1 MASRKVV
8 NKKETKPAP
17 TTSAPPATTTLSTKE
32 EEASEGAP
40 DMTNP
45 VVAFNMLASALNSAN
60 QKGAFTLAES
70 AQTFTALNVVAS
82 YINFTIGKGGEKS
95 D

>member
-8 NKKETKPAP
+8 KKETKPP
-17 TTSAPPATTTLSTKE
+17 TTGPPPKAE
-32 EEASEGAP
+32 EEATDGAP
-40 DMTNP
+40 DMSNP
-45 VVAFNMLASALNSAN
+45 VVAFNMLASALNNAN
-60 QKGAFTLAES
+60 RKGAFTLAES

-82 YINFTIGKGGEKS
+82 YINFTIKGDGKT

>member
-8 NKKETKPAP
+8 KETNKPS
-17 TTSAPPATTTLSTKE
+17 TTEQPPSKTEDEAT
-32 EEASEGAP
+32 EGMP
-40 DMTNP
+40 DMSNP
-45 VVAFNMLASALNSAN
+45 VVAFNMLASALNNAN

-70 AQTFTALNVVAS
+70 AQAYTALNIVAS
-82 YINFTIGKGGEKS
+82 YINFTIKGGDKT

>member
-8 NKKETKPAP
+8 KKETKPP
-17 TTSAPPATTTLSTKE
+17 TTGPPPKAE
-32 EEASEGAP
+32 EEATDGAP
-40 DMTNP
+40 DDMSNP
-45 VVAFNMLASALNSAN
+45 VVAFNMLASALNNAN

-82 YINFTIGKGGEKS
+82 YINFTIKGDGKT

>member
-8 NKKETKPAP
+8 KKETKPP
-17 TTSAPPATTTLSTKE
+17 TTGPPSNAEDEATD
-32 EEASEGAP
+32 GAP
-40 DMTNP
+40 DMSNP
-45 VVAFNMLASALNSAN
+45 VVAFNMLASALNNAN

-70 AQTFTALNVVAS
+70 AQTFTALNMVAS
-82 YINFTIGKGGEKS
+82 YINFTIKGDKT

>member
-8 NKKETKPAP
+8 KKETKPTAP
-17 TTSAPPATTTLSTKE
+17 TPTATSSSTKE
-32 EEASEGAP
+32 DEASEGA

-82 YINFTIGKGGEKS
+82 YINFTMGKGGES
-95 D
+95 NNTN

>member
-8 NKKETKPAP
+8 KKETKP
-17 TTSAPPATTTLSTKE
+17 TTGPPRAEDEATD
-32 EEASEGAP
+32 GAP
-40 DMTNP
+40 DMSNP
-45 VVAFNMLASALNSAN
+45 VVAFNMLASALNNAN

-70 AQTFTALNVVAS
+70 AQTFTALNMVAS
-82 YINFTIGKGGEKS
+82 YINFTIKGEKT

>member
-8 NKKETKPAP
+8 KKETKPTAP
-17 TTSAPPATTTLSTKE
+17 TPTATSSSTKE
-32 EEASEGAP
+32 DEASEGAP

-82 YINFTIGKGGEKS
+82 YINFTIGKGGESNKT